1 MKKIILKYFAEFL
14 VVFLGILLSFFIDN
28 SIKLNSKVENKN
40 QLLLQLSEV
49 IEKDLEQLKVID
61 STLLSVEN
69 SLDYLIDDLFSKQ
82 KVSSKALALN
92 FENVSW
98 KMSLSFFPNSGVY
111 NEIISDGAMKLIK
124 LKTLRS
130 SISLIYEHNSKRS
143 QAVNRSLD
151 DFNEEFNRYFYP
163 YIQFRTKEKN
173 SKTIYS
179 DTELIYYKV
188 NSNYILLYYYNMI
201 LVGLHVYTNENY
213 YFVSFSNCLTMA
225 SYNASSSSSS
235 FISGSILLVVST
247 SSSNSS

>member
-1 MKKIILKYFAEFL
+1 MKKTILKYFAEFL

-28 SIKLNSKVENKN
+28 SVKLNSKVENKN
-40 QLLLQLSEV
+40 QLLIQLSEV
-49 IEKDLEQLKVID
+49 IEKDLEQLKIID
-61 STLLSVEN
+61 STLLSVEK
-69 SLDYLIDDLFSKQ
+69 SLDYLTEDLFSRQ
-82 KVSSKALALN
+82 KIDSESLALN

-111 NEIISDGAMKLIK
+111 NEIISDGAMKLIT
-124 LKTLRS
+124 LKALRS

-163 YIQFRTKEKN
+163 YIQFRTKEKD

-188 NSNYILLYYYNMI
+188 NSNYYTANSSFGYYSGTKN
-201 LVGLHVYTNENY
+201 
-213 YFVSFSNCLTMA
+213 FVSNYRSLFQVFKNEYLTA
-225 SYNASSSSSS
+225 VDL
-235 FISGSILLVVST
+235 ISLEL
-247 SSSNSS
+247 NEK